1 MRNANTQ
8 QRAMQL
14 RKQLTDAERH
24 LWQRLRLRQL
34 AGHRFRRQVPI
45 GHYIADFVCLESYLV
60 VELDGSQHIEQTA
73 HDQQRE
79 SALKALGYR
88 LIRFWN
94 DAVFKETEAV
104 LQVILD
110 ALNETPPSRP
120 SPASGGR

>member
-45 GHYIADFVCLESYLV
+45 GPYIADFVCLESRLI

-120 SPASGGR
+120 SLASGGR